1 MNMMEIKELIY
12 KTLRLIGYVL
22 GFIGIVKLFGAAG
35 AYEWDYITTGEFV
48 YHEFIS
54 MVLILT
60 CYIVYIIRENFR
72 IRYMRRRVK
81 RTY

>member
-1 MNMMEIKELIY
+1 MDMMEIKELIY
-12 KTLRLIGYVL
+12 KTLRFIGYVL
-22 GFIGIVKLFGAAG
+22 GTIGVIKLFGAAG

-54 MVLILT
+54 MVLI
-60 CYIVYIIRENFR
+60 CSSYIVYIIRMNFKY
-72 IRYMRRRVK
+72 RYMRRRVK